1 MLTKGAT
8 DELLKKCSSIL
19 VDGQVRDITEEDKKQ
34 ILEQNNNFAEEGLR
48 VLGYAFKKDASD
60 ELKFDD

>member
-19 VDGQVRDITEEDKKQ
+19 VDGQVRDITEEDK
-34 ILEQNNNFAEEGLR
+34 N
-48 VLGYAFKKDASD
+48 
-60 ELKFDD
+60 KF